1 MSEYGLLTP
10 PTGRGAKTGVLV
22 LDAPVVPDVLPLEA
36 DDLGHKVPVFFQ
48 STGLR
53 VEVPVLWPGGGVL
66 DPGDVTLVQW
76 LWNGTVFDEKRLVA
90 PYDASDLPDADSLVP
105 SQLMDVPGL
114 HELRYE
120 VRLRESSGNPGEQS
134 FPTVLDCD
142 KVGPNNGLRGPRFR
156 FPQVIEDDGV
166 TDAYLD
172 DPANQDRVTATIDSI
187 WPDIRLG
194 DVVEASLIPLPFLK
208 PLRKRPRQLAI
219 VATTTIVQAHKD
231 GTLPIEVHFPGAVL
245 RGLAN
250 REYNAQYYLTD
261 RSGRESGPS
270 RAAPLLINLM
280 PTPIDLR
287 PVEIPQ
293 LDDGRITLSD
303 ARADGGVFMNILE
316 LFGSTGGDRL
326 LPSWDLIALDP
337 IEISAT
343 QVWPIKVP
351 IPYSVLATGG
361 YEFVSGVVR
370 AEYRWQRG
378 NAPSRPS
385 TTRFASV
392 DLTVAGPVS
401 PDNPDPIN
409 LLLDVV
415 TVKGVDGDNQLTI
428 NDEGKP
434 VRVITALY
442 GAPDVG
448 QTLELM
454 AGSFPG
460 PIATYTVQAGDSAGR
475 EIEWLVDWDI
485 IELLGTGWVPF
496 FYWTFNGV
504 NRQRASDT
512 PVMVNIVRLVGLKPL
527 EYVGVE
533 YGPGP
538 GAGFINCA
546 LRPWVNG
553 VGVKVP
559 GDIDLLDGGDEVIL
573 DWASY
578 ANTNGFAGGV
588 IPETIKSFS
597 HTLTPQ
603 EARDGYVF
611 QVPFDP
617 YILLPGL
624 IKPPEGQTNPR
635 HGSAIARYQIIKPA
649 GAGMGYS
656 ERRLVF
662 ISLIRLNLPP
672 CVSDDQA

>member
-261 RSGRESGPS
+261 RSDLPV
-270 RAAPLLINLM
+270 PLL
-280 PTPIDLR
+280 
-287 PVEIPQ
+287 
-293 LDDGRITLSD
+293 
-303 ARADGGVFMNILE
+303 
-316 LFGSTGGDRL
+316 
-326 LPSWDLIALDP
+326 
-337 IEISAT
+337 
-343 QVWPIKVP
+343 
-351 IPYSVLATGG
+351 
-361 YEFVSGVVR
+361 
-370 AEYRWQRG
+370 
-378 NAPSRPS
+378 
-385 TTRFASV
+385 
-392 DLTVAGPVS
+392 
-401 PDNPDPIN
+401 
-409 LLLDVV
+409 
-415 TVKGVDGDNQLTI
+415 
-428 NDEGKP
+428 
-434 VRVITALY
+434 
-442 GAPDVG
+442 
-448 QTLELM
+448 
-454 AGSFPG
+454 
-460 PIATYTVQAGDSAGR
+460 
-475 EIEWLVDWDI
+475 
-485 IELLGTGWVPF
+485 
-496 FYWTFNGV
+496 
-504 NRQRASDT
+504 
-512 PVMVNIVRLVGLKPL
+512 
-527 EYVGVE
+527 
-533 YGPGP
+533 
-538 GAGFINCA
+538 C
-546 LRPWVNG
+546 
-553 VGVKVP
+553 
-559 GDIDLLDGGDEVIL
+559 
-573 DWASY
+573 
-578 ANTNGFAGGV
+578 
-588 IPETIKSFS
+588 
-597 HTLTPQ
+597 
-603 EARDGYVF
+603 
-611 QVPFDP
+611 
-617 YILLPGL
+617 
-624 IKPPEGQTNPR
+624 
-635 HGSAIARYQIIKPA
+635 
-649 GAGMGYS
+649 
-656 ERRLVF
+656 
-662 ISLIRLNLPP
+662 
-672 CVSDDQA
+672 

>member
-1 MSEYGLLTP
+1 MSEYDPLNP
-10 PTGRGAKTGVLV
+10 PSSRGTKAGVLV
-22 LDAPVVPDVLPLEA
+22 LDAPVAPDALDLEI
-36 DDLGHKVPVFFQ
+36 DDRGHKIPVFFQ

-53 VEVPVLWPGGGVL
+53 VEVPTLWPGNNVL

-76 LWNGTVFDEKRLVA
+76 FLGDEMFDEKRLTA
-90 PYDASDLPDADSLVP
+90 PYDASDLPDVDSLVP
-105 SQLMDVPGL
+105 PHLMDVPGL
-114 HELRYE
+114 HRLRYE
-120 VRLRESSGNPGEQS
+120 VILRESSGNPGEPS
-134 FPTVLDCD
+134 FSTILDSD
-142 KVGPNNGLRGPRFR
+142 KFGPNNGLRGPRFQL
-156 FPQVIEDDGV
+156 PQVIEDDGV
-166 TDAYLD
+166 TDEYLD
-172 DPANQDRVTATIDSI
+172 NPANLDRVTATIDLI

-194 DVVEASLIPLPFLK
+194 DVVEAYLIPLPFLK
-208 PLRKRPRQLAI
+208 PLRRRPRNLDI

-231 GTLPIEVHFPGAVL
+231 GARPIEVHFPGAFL

-250 REYNAQYYLTD
+250 REYNAQYFLKD

-270 RAAPLLINLM
+270 RTAPLLINLT
-280 PTPIDLR
+280 PTPTDLR

-293 LDDGRITLSD
+293 LDDGRITLND
-303 ARADGGVFMNILE
+303 ARAEGGVYMNILE
-316 LFGSTGGDRL
+316 VFGSTGGDRL
-326 LPSWDLIALDP
+326 LPSWDLIPLDP
-337 IEISAT
+337 IVISAF
-343 QVWPIKVP
+343 QVWPIRVP
-351 IPYSVLATGG
+351 IPYSVLASGG

-378 NAPSRPS
+378 IAPSRPS
-385 TTRFASV
+385 TTRFAAV

-401 PDNPDPIN
+401 PNNPDPIN
-409 LLLDVV
+409 RLLDVV

-434 VRVITALY
+434 VRVITSLY
-442 GAPDVG
+442 GAPAVG

-460 PIATYTVQAGDSAGR
+460 PIATYPVKAGDSAGR
-475 EIEWLVDWDI
+475 EIEWLVDWNI
-485 IELLGTGWVPF
+485 IEVLGTGWVPF
-496 FYWTFNGV
+496 YYWTFNGV

-538 GAGFINCA
+538 GAGFISCA

-553 VGVKVP
+553 AGVKIP
-559 GDIDLLDGGDEVIL
+559 GDPTLLDGGDEVIL
-573 DWASY
+573 HWASY
-578 ANTNGFAGGV
+578 AHPNGFAGAV

-597 HTLTPQ
+597 HTLTAQ
-603 EARDGYVF
+603 EAREGYVF

-635 HGSAIARYQIIKPA
+635 HGSAVARYQIIKSA

-656 ERRLVF
+656 ERKLVF
-662 ISLIRLNLPP
+662 ITLIRPNSPP
-672 CVSDDQA
+672 CVSDD